1 MELQRNY
8 EEFQAR
14 GVEVLAISTD
24 SLDDTAGIVERI
36 GIQFPVL
43 YDSDG
48 DVPRAYGIFNLYGD
62 GLATGSAFLV
72 DLDGNLAWKSI
83 YSGIHDLIKSAD
95 ILAAIDAL

>member
-43 YDSDG
+43 YNAEG

-72 DLDGNLAWKSI
+72 DLGGNLAWKSI
-83 YSGIHDLIKSAD
+83 YSGVHDLIKSED

>member
-83 YSGIHDLIKSAD
+83 YSGIHDLIKSDD
-95 ILAAIDAL
+95 ILTAIDTL

>member
-1 MELQRNY
+1 MELKNNY
-8 EEFQAR
+8 AEFEAR

-24 SLDDTAGIVERI
+24 SLEDTAGIVERI

-43 YDSDG
+43 YNIEG
-48 DVPRAYGIFNLYGD
+48 NVPREYGIFNLYGD

-83 YSGIHDLIKSAD
+83 YSGIHDLITSDD

>member
-1 MELQRNY
+1 M
-8 EEFQAR
+8 
-14 GVEVLAISTD
+14 
-24 SLDDTAGIVERI
+24 
-36 GIQFPVL
+36 FP
-43 YDSDG
+43 
-48 DVPRAYGIFNLYGD
+48 REYGIFNLYGD